1 LHNPSLP
8 TQKAGRHSS
17 TVGGIRMKRH
27 REIKVSDE
35 PFVDWERKRYTGSKN
50 NLTPADLAEVETDR
64 DLGKPVEQLLC
75 DVYEGYTYWLLLKN
89 SPDTPEE
96 MKRPIELILYS
107 LARTAS
113 MNAVVAKEST
123 ALQRSVE
130 KLTRWLWIFTAI
142 LIILG
147 VAQLWMQFHTSS
159 VRFPIAE
166 VSENLKRDVKSN
178 PKLSRDESRKV
189 NPSNNRLEQMAG
201 SGSNVEDSGTIT
213 KSVQSGNNKISS
225 PATAQP

>member
-1 LHNPSLP
+1 
-8 TQKAGRHSS
+8 
-17 TVGGIRMKRH
+17 MKRH